1 MYAYI
6 KKKKMNELALVKDV
20 SLAQATCVC
29 KDKQ

>member
-1 MYAYI
+1 MHI
-6 KKKKMNELALVKDV
+6 LKKKKMNELALVKDV